1 MNDLFR
7 RRLETLL
14 RVQVF
19 GVAHAASFPA
29 GSRGRELF
37 TALDATITGIQ
48 AHATEHDTGKRASQQ
63 MSASKNVARD
73 SLLAQLE
80 AINRTARVLALRSP
94 GLEKE
99 FRMPLPFPAQD
110 LLNAARSFFA
120 NATPLKAN
128 FIREELPA
136 DFLDQLTA
144 AISDFETSISEANR
158 TKGAKVSAHAA
169 QDEDI
174 GQGMSLLQQL
184 DVNVRNKFSSD
195 RAVLAE
201 WASASHVE
209 RHSSSGKQ
217 PDNPPGPPPPT
228 SPPSGPPSGSPSA
241 S

>member
-7 RRLETLL
+7 RRLETFL

-19 GVAHAASFPA
+19 GVAHGDAYPA

-37 TALDATITGIQ
+37 TGLDATIARIQ
-48 AHATEHDTGKRASQQ
+48 AHATQHDTGTRASRQT
-63 MSASKNVARD
+63 STSKNVARD

-80 AINRTARVLALRSP
+80 AINRTSRVLALRSP
-94 GLEKE
+94 GLEDK

-110 LLNAARSFFA
+110 LLKAARSFLT
-120 NATPLKAN
+120 NATPLKAQ
-128 FIREELPA
+128 FIREELPE
-136 DFLDQLTA
+136 DFLEQLTA
-144 AISDFETSISEANR
+144 AISDFETSITEANR
-158 TKGAKVSAHAA
+158 TKGVKVSAHAA

-174 GQGMSLLQQL
+174 GEGMSLLQQL
-184 DVNVRNKFSSD
+184 DVNVRNKSASD

-217 PDNPPGPPPPT
+217 PDNPPGPTPTPPKAE
-228 SPPSGPPSGSPSA
+228 PSSGSS
-241 S
+241 SES

>member
-19 GVAHAASFPA
+19 GVRHANSFPA

-37 TALDATITGIQ
+37 ASLEATIGRIQ
-48 AHATEHDTGKRASQQ
+48 AHATEHDTGTRASRQ

-80 AINRTARVLALRSP
+80 AINRTSRVLALRSP
-94 GLEKE
+94 GLENK
-99 FRMPLPFPAQD
+99 FRMPLAFPAQD
-110 LLNAARSFFA
+110 LLKAARSFLA
-120 NATPLKAN
+120 NATPLKPD
-128 FIREELPA
+128 FIREELSA

-144 AISDFETSISEANR
+144 AISDFETSIEEANR

-174 GQGMSLLQQL
+174 GDGMSLLQQL
-184 DVNVRNKFSSD
+184 DVNVKNKFSSD

-209 RHSSSGKQ
+209 RHSSGGKQ
-217 PDNPPGPPPPT
+217 PDSPGPTPPA
-228 SPPSGPPSGSPSA
+228 SPPSAPRSGSS
-241 S
+241 SES

>member
-1 MNDLFR
+1 MNDLLR

-14 RVQVF
+14 RVQGF
-19 GVAHAASFPA
+19 GVTHSGSFPA

-37 TALDATITGIQ
+37 TALDTTIARIQ
-48 AHATEHDTGKRASQQ
+48 AHATEHDTGTRASRQV
-63 MSASKNVARD
+63 SASKNVARD

-80 AINRTARVLALRSP
+80 AINRTSRVLALRSA
-94 GLEKE
+94 GLEDK

-110 LLNAARSFFA
+110 LLNAARSFLA
-120 NATPLKAN
+120 NSTPLKAD

-136 DFLDQLTA
+136 DFLEQLTS
-144 AISDFETSISEANR
+144 AISDLETSINEANR

-174 GQGMSLLQQL
+174 GDGMSLLHQL

-209 RHSSSGKQ
+209 RHSSGGKQ
-217 PDNPPGPPPPT
+217 PGDPPNPSSPP
-228 SPPSGPPSGSPSA
+228 PPSGPPSGSSPGS
-241 S
+241 